1 MASRCLL
8 GYTSGTPFVDGA
20 SPRLQ
25 GALESQHA
33 ATLHAT
39 LVFGAAALHV
49 RASAANIKPPL
60 ALLGAH
66 AFDAFF
72 EQLTSGIEQAFGHG
86 SHRWLFL
93 GG

>member
-1 MASRCLL
+1 MTGLPL
-8 GYTSGTPFVDGA
+8 VDGA
-20 SPRLQ
+20 SPGFQ
-25 GALESQHA
+25 GALERQHTT
-33 ATLHAT
+33 TLHAT

-49 RASAANIKPPL
+49 RALAANIKPPL

-72 EQLTSGIEQAFGHG
+72 EQLASGIEQAFGHG
-86 SHRWLFL
+86 GHRWLFL